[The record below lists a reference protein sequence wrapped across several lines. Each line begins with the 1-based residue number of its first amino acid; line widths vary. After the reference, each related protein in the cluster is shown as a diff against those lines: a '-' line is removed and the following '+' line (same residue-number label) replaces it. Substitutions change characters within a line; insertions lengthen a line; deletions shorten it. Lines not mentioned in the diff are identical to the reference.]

1 MTAGTHDRRQDQ
13 EATDMTTSITR
24 SSHTMSL
31 LDGEIVEESDLGSMR
46 RITADNLPI
55 LKGLS
60 IKRVLLNP
68 GAMRTPHWHANA
80 NELTYCVSGT
90 ALVSI
95 LDDGS
100 KFSSFIVTAGQMF
113 HVDSGSLHHI
123 ENIGTDVAEFIIVFR
138 NERPEDFGFGATLGA
153 FSDAVLG
160 NTYDLPASDIAKIRR
175 DTTRPQAGRPHRRP
189 RDPRRRVL
197 RRSAQVRHRGPGA
210 AG

>member
-1 MTAGTHDRRQDQ
+1 
-13 EATDMTTSITR
+13 MTTSIRPSTH
-24 SSHTMSL
+24 SISL
-31 LDGEIVEESDLGSMR
+31 LDGEIVEESELGSMR

-55 LKGLS
+55 LKGMS

-113 HVDSGSLHHI
+113 HADSAAIARFLA
-123 ENIGTDVAEFIIVFR
+123 DAE
-138 NERPEDFGFGATLGA
+138 AA
-153 FSDAVLG
+153 A
-160 NTYDLPASDIAKIRR
+160 
-175 DTTRPQAGRPHRRP
+175 
-189 RDPRRRVL
+189 
-197 RRSAQVRHRGPGA
+197 A
-210 AG
+210 AGGT